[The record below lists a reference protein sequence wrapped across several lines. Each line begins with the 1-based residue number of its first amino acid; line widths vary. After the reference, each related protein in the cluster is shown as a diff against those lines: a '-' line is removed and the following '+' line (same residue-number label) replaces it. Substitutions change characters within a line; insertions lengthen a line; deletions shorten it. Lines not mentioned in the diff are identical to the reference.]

1 MTGSSVGE
9 LSRFLDVLW
18 INFDCARE
26 TVKEVLINRGYFG
39 NLIRN
44 LKKKMPSYVCS
55 GDVLWVY
62 MCHMH
67 IQ

>member
-1 MTGSSVGE
+1 MCCGS
-9 LSRFLDVLW
+9 FLT
-18 INFDCARE
+18 ARE

-44 LKKKMPSYVCS
+44 LKKDAWLLLYWCS
-55 GDVLWVY
+55 GGVLWVY
-62 MCHMH
+62 MCQMH